1 MSSPQPN
8 PTIQSL
14 ATRIKTGQIT
24 RIVVLTGAGIST
36 SAGIPDF
43 RSPTTGLYDKLAPLK
58 LPYPEALFHISYFSH
73 SPEPFYAIAR
83 ARHPANLKPTLS
95 HAFLALLAKKNILH
109 FLFTQNVD
117 NLEEKAGIPA
127 EKVLAVHGSWKS
139 QHCWTCK
146 ASYPDELMEKAI
158 NAGEVPYCL
167 EAGCGGAIKPDVVFF
182 GENLP
187 SAFDEKIHLI
197 SEAECMLVLG
207 TSLRVAPC
215 STIPRQIAA
224 GVPRVLIN
232 MEKAG
237 DLGSREDDVLLLG
250 SCDEGVCQFADAL
263 GWRDELEDLWREV
276 GGAET
281 KPESMDGPDLD
292 ACIAKAAEQMDARLG
307 ISQGHKRM
315 LEGHLS
321 DKFAKMMADRAE

>member
-1 MSSPQPN
+1 MSNPMSSPQPN

-43 RSPTTGLYDKLAPLK
+43 RSPTTGLYDKLAPLN

-224 GVPRVLIN
+224 G
-232 MEKAG
+232 
-237 DLGSREDDVLLLG
+237 